1 VRTIIPGSYE
11 AMRLHVQLAVPEPE
25 AVDLDPVAACFPF
38 GTLVRVDVEQGGL
51 RASSRAGL
59 LAEEPAEAHMTV
71 AVACVTV
78 GWGDPDAAGAGS
90 ALEEAA
96 PPPLPLPPPP
106 PPPPPPPQVPSSLSS
121 PPPPPPR
128 RLRQQPQQPQA
139 PTPVDYFKYRPSVNQ
154 RWAGDVMGRRQLPP
168 PWWEE
173 RDGRSGG
180 PSDNVNEARPDD

>member
-1 VRTIIPGSYE
+1 MRRSGGDSDSVTVAQVRTIIPGSYE

-25 AVDLDPVAACFPF
+25 AVDLDAVAACFPY
-38 GTLVRVDVEQGGL
+38 GMLVRVDVEQGGL

-96 PPPLPLPPPP
+96 PPPLPPPPP
-106 PPPPPPPQVPSSLSS
+106 PP
-121 PPPPPPR
+121 
-128 RLRQQPQQPQA
+128 
-139 PTPVDYFKYRPSVNQ
+139 
-154 RWAGDVMGRRQLPP
+154 
-168 PWWEE
+168 
-173 RDGRSGG
+173 
-180 PSDNVNEARPDD
+180 

>member
-1 VRTIIPGSYE
+1 
-11 AMRLHVQLAVPEPE
+11 MRLHVQLAVPEPE
-25 AVDLDPVAACFPF
+25 AVDLDAVAACFPY

-96 PPPLPLPPPP
+96 PPPPPLPLLAHSG
-106 PPPPPPPQVPSSLSS
+106 QRAEASRASASVSARGASPSS
-121 PPPPPPR
+121 
-128 RLRQQPQQPQA
+128 
-139 PTPVDYFKYRPSVNQ
+139 
-154 RWAGDVMGRRQLPP
+154 
-168 PWWEE
+168 
-173 RDGRSGG
+173 GG
-180 PSDNVNEARPDD
+180 SCG